1 MDLHRVQPPPESCT
15 CADENL
21 TLPPNLNSH
30 RSLYTFI
37 ALHISLPPKTS
48 THTDLGGRP
57 SMDHMAKYPLSPT
70 ASTPQTPAGATGRRK
85 IRCKMCRRNLAT
97 REHMM
102 DHILA
107 QSGGPAT
114 RPATPSAFALPQ
126 PLTTT
131 EDATF
136 QPLERS
142 NSVSSVINPLTG
154 LPGARSRRASNASS
168 RRPSLGAMS
177 AISDGTTRSRS
188 RSVLGNDGQL
198 TMSRRDSSGS
208 ATGPSGLAPMTSPE
222 AVKSEGG
229 RPPTPPLP
237 SDSKKEEKE
246 PKEHKEEKKEE
257 KKGPGGRPMLDA
269 DALAARLPPQLAAL
283 RAGFSATSN
292 LSSPIASS
300 PPSSPE
306 SELPP
311 ARRRPS
317 NLGMTSMPQP
327 LTPAALSALTQ
338 AHAQQAAQNGPP
350 ILTNNKCSGYFVE
363 PLTWMEPALNGQVSG
378 KLFCPCGA
386 KIGTFDWAGV
396 QCGCKEWVTP
406 GFCIH
411 RSRVDE
417 VW

>member
-1 MDLHRVQPPPESCT
+1 
-15 CADENL
+15 
-21 TLPPNLNSH
+21 
-30 RSLYTFI
+30 
-37 ALHISLPPKTS
+37 
-48 THTDLGGRP
+48 
-57 SMDHMAKYPLSPT
+57 MDHMAKYPLSPT

-107 QSGGPAT
+107 QGGPAT
-114 RPATPSAFALPQ
+114 RPQTPSAFALPQ

-131 EDATF
+131 EDETF
-136 QPLERS
+136 APLARS
-142 NSVSSVINPLTG
+142 NSVSGVINPLTG

-168 RRPSLGAMS
+168 RRPSIGAMS

-198 TMSRRDSSGS
+198 TMSRRDSAGS
-208 ATGPSGLAPMTSPE
+208 ASGPSGLAPMTSPE
-222 AVKSEGG
+222 AGKAEGG

-237 SDSKKEEKE
+237 SADSKDKEAKPEKAL
-246 PKEHKEEKKEE
+246 
-257 KKGPGGRPMLDA
+257 GPGGRPMLDA

-283 RAGFSATSN
+283 RAGFSAGSN

-306 SELPP
+306 GEAPP
-311 ARRRPS
+311 SRRRPS

-327 LTPAALSALTQ
+327 LTPAALSALSQ
-338 AHAQQAAQNGPP
+338 QQAAQAAHAGPP
-350 ILTNNKCSGYFVE
+350 ILANIKCSGYFVE
-363 PLTWMEPALNGQVSG
+363 PLTWMEPTLENGQVSG

>member
-1 MDLHRVQPPPESCT
+1 
-15 CADENL
+15 
-21 TLPPNLNSH
+21 
-30 RSLYTFI
+30 
-37 ALHISLPPKTS
+37 
-48 THTDLGGRP
+48 
-57 SMDHMAKYPLSPT
+57 MDHMAKYPLSPT

-102 DHILA
+102 DHILN

-114 RPATPSAFALPQ
+114 RPQTPSSFALPQ
-126 PLTTT
+126 PMTTT
-131 EDATF
+131 EGGPF

-154 LPGARSRRASNASS
+154 LPGARSRRASTASS
-168 RRPSLGAMS
+168 RRPSIGAMS
-177 AISDGTTRSRS
+177 TISDGPGRSRS
-188 RSVLGNDGQL
+188 RSVLRNDGQL
-198 TMSRRDSSGS
+198 TMSRRDSAGS
-208 ATGPSGLAPMTSPE
+208 ASGPSGLAPMTSND
-222 AVKSEGG
+222 KSEG
-229 RPPTPPLP
+229 RPPTPPRQSSGDKEKDGP
-237 SDSKKEEKE
+237 ERQDSKESKDSNQSAESKEGKGKE
-246 PKEHKEEKKEE
+246 SPKETKSEGR
-257 KKGPGGRPMLDA
+257 GPGGRPMLDA
-269 DALAARLPPQLAAL
+269 DALAARLPPHLAAL
-283 RAGFSATSN
+283 RAGHSAASN

-306 SELPP
+306 DEAPP
-311 ARRRPS
+311 PRRRPS
-317 NLGMTSMPQP
+317 NLGMTSMPQA
-327 LTPAALSALTQ
+327 LTPAALSALSQ
-338 AHAQQAAQNGPP
+338 QQAAQTAVAGPP

-363 PLTWMEPALNGQVSG
+363 PLTWMEPQLESGQVSG
-378 KLFCPCGA
+378 KLICPCGA